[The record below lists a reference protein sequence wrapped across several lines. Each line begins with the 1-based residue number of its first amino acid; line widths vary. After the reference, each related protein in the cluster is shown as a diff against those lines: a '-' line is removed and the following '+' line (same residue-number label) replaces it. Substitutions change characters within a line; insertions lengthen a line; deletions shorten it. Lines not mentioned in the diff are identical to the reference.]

1 MSPGRENTAWQRQ
14 GSCGIK
20 RDIFHPKKVH
30 AMRKREQDRIRKE
43 LLERKRA
50 LLGQALD
57 PRDDDLRSERE
68 DLLDSGDVASQ
79 EVTQSFKIRLRE
91 REEKLLKKIDLAL
104 ARVDEGTFGICEDCG
119 ESIEIKR
126 LLARPVTTLCINC
139 KSREE
144 EREK

>member
-1 MSPGRENTAWQRQ
+1 
-14 GSCGIK
+14 
-20 RDIFHPKKVH
+20 
-30 AMRKREQDRIRKE
+30 MRKRDQERIKKE
-43 LLERKRA
+43 LLKRKRE

-68 DLLDSGDVASQ
+68 NLLDTGDVASQ

-104 ARVDEGTFGICEDCG
+104 SRVDDGTFGVCDDCG

-126 LLARPVTTLCINC
+126 LVARPVTTLCIDC
-139 KSREE
+139 KSLQEE
-144 EREK
+144 KEK

>member
-1 MSPGRENTAWQRQ
+1 
-14 GSCGIK
+14 
-20 RDIFHPKKVH
+20 
-30 AMRKREQDRIRKE
+30 MRKRDQERIKKE
-43 LLERKRA
+43 LLKRRRE

-91 REEKLLKKIDLAL
+91 REEKLLKKIELAL
-104 ARVDEGTFGICEDCG
+104 SRVDEGTFGICEDCG

-126 LLARPVTTLCINC
+126 LVARPVTTLCIDC
-139 KSREE
+139 KSRQEE
-144 EREK
+144 EEK

>member
-1 MSPGRENTAWQRQ
+1 
-14 GSCGIK
+14 
-20 RDIFHPKKVH
+20 
-30 AMRKREQDRIRKE
+30 MRKREQDRIRKE
-43 LLERKRA
+43 LLKRKRE

-57 PRDDDLRSERE
+57 PRDADLRSERE

-104 ARVDEGTFGICEDCG
+104 SRVDEGTFGICEDCG

-126 LLARPVTTLCINC
+126 LVARPVTTLCIDC
-139 KSREE
+139 KSRQEE
-144 EREK
+144 EEK